1 MNSKSQYSS
10 AYLIES
16 RYHKI
21 GGRDWKKRGSKRK
34 KVKGMDWEKGREN
47 ENIEEKGREKGDR
60 EGEQFEVLIKVCD
73 RQE

>member
-1 MNSKSQYSS
+1 MD
-10 AYLIES
+10 
-16 RYHKI
+16 R
-21 GGRDWKKRGSKRK
+21 KKRGSKRK